1 MDHVNPSQL
10 LSLANTNKISSVHD
24 FLYKKNTFTCKII
37 QSKKYNAIMWTSSE
51 LTTPSHHNLSFLY
64 IR

>member
-1 MDHVNPSQL
+1 MDHVDPSQL
-10 LSLANTNKISSVHD
+10 LSLIKTNKISSLHD
-24 FLYKKNTFTCKII
+24 FLYKKSMFTCKII
-37 QSKKYNAIMWTSSE
+37 QKKECNAIMWTSSE